1 MIPDSCPCRKA
12 FFFQLRSSEKNTSFA
27 RHDTIPL
34 FQSHLPTFLI
44 ANCTFHLQ
52 STLCFPFLRCV
63 SFIFIHKPAIHVVS
77 VISAEV
83 NAHTSSQIAASVR
96 LRPKHHT
103 EHLELPP
110 RQVWSS
116 HTLSTSLQR
125 LRNHRNVERRS
136 FLFRHLLY
144 LRARPEAFRLSHV
157 YMILEI

>member
-27 RHDTIPL
+27 RHGTVPL
-34 FQSHLPTFLI
+34 FQSRRPTFVI
-44 ANCTFHLQ
+44 ANCTFPLQ

-83 NAHTSSQIAASVR
+83 NADISAQVAASVR

-103 EHLELPP
+103 EHLELPHVKSGAP
-110 RQVWSS
+110 ILCLHYYKGFEIIQMWKGGV
-116 HTLSTSLQR
+116 
-125 LRNHRNVERRS
+125 S
-136 FLFRHLLY
+136 FF
-144 LRARPEAFRLSHV
+144 V
-157 YMILEI
+157 ICCT